1 MVECG
6 FTLCT
11 KYSLYLYTQNKKY
24 PTKLPTPN
32 FKKKKEK
39 KKKKARRGF
48 GVLMVV
54 GGLYNKGGDPLDSSF
69 SLFQMFCQSQV
80 FYFGNI

>member
-1 MVECG
+1 MVLHYALNILS
-6 FTLCT
+6 TYIPKT
-11 KYSLYLYTQNKKY
+11 KNIQ
-24 PTKLPTPN
+24 PN
-32 FKKKKEK
+32 DPPIILKRKRGEK

-80 FYFGNI
+80 FLFW

>member
-39 KKKKARRGF
+39 KKKKKTKTKQKPV
-48 GVLMVV
+48 GVSV
-54 GGLYNKGGDPLDSSF
+54 
-69 SLFQMFCQSQV
+69 SLW
-80 FYFGNI
+80 

>member
-1 MVECG
+1 MVLHCALNILS
-6 FTLCT
+6 TYIPKT
-11 KYSLYLYTQNKKY
+11 KTIQPNY
-24 PTKLPTPN
+24 PPLILKR
-32 FKKKKEK
+32 KRG

-48 GVLMVV
+48 GVLLVV